1 MSWANPQ
8 NKRDSICLAC
18 ETSYLVDYSLL
29 PVNAKHYAY
38 TYIYSTHRD
47 YQSIYKWTN
56 DTRVQEMSYFFFFLK
71 KLNPIQ
77 APTGQGWQKEQ
88 DQSDVSNALQE
99 GTKNFKTEN
108 R

>member
-1 MSWANPQ
+1 MHIP
-8 NKRDSICLAC
+8 I
-18 ETSYLVDYSLL
+18 
-29 PVNAKHYAY
+29 
-38 TYIYSTHRD
+38 YIAPIGIISPFINGPMTPECKKCHI
-47 YQSIYKWTN
+47 S
-56 DTRVQEMSYFFFFLK
+56 FFLK

>member
-1 MSWANPQ
+1 MDQW
-8 NKRDSICLAC
+8 
-18 ETSYLVDYSLL
+18 
-29 PVNAKHYAY
+29 H
-38 TYIYSTHRD
+38 
-47 YQSIYKWTN
+47 QSARNVI
-56 DTRVQEMSYFFFFLK
+56 FLFFLK

-77 APTGQGWQKEQ
+77 APTGQGRQKEQ